1 MAIINATDKTWNEI
15 ISNQEKPVMTMFYI
29 ETCPHCQKMK
39 PVFEDLEKK
48 HGGKVSFARI
58 NAMEYLNITKSYG
71 IAAAPAFKFFKN
83 GKLLNE
89 ENEVMKPEQ
98 LEQIA
103 KDLESGK
110 L

>member
-1 MAIINATDKTWNEI
+1 
-15 ISNQEKPVMTMFYI
+15 MTMFYI

-48 HGGKVSFARI
+48 YGGKVSFARI
-58 NAMEYLNITKSYG
+58 NAMDYLPITQRYG
-71 IAAAPAFKFFKN
+71 IAAAPGFKFFKK

-89 ENEVMKPEQ
+89 DNAVMKPEQ

-110 L
+110 M

>member
-1 MAIINATDKTWNEI
+1 MAIINATEKTWNDI
-15 ISNQEKPVMTMFYI
+15 ISNPEKPVMTMFYI

-48 HGGKVSFARI
+48 HGDKVSFARI
-58 NAMEYLNITKSYG
+58 NAMDHLDITRRYG

-89 ENEVMKPEQ
+89 NNEIMKPEQ

-110 L
+110 M